1 MNRRSNFFAPRLHRQ
16 RAQKAVEVA
25 PDRGR
30 KRADQPSGADPD
42 SAEDGF
48 LRARWRVPVRR
59 GLIPA
64 TRAGRIA
71 AAAAVVLALGGLVL
85 LAIGIRNFFRDDP
98 RFRIASSSSIQI
110 MGNSQVT
117 RSELLSVFGS
127 DLGRNI
133 FFIPLRQRREAL
145 EQLPWVE
152 HATVMR
158 LLPDQLRVAIVER
171 TPVAFVRQGNT
182 IGLVDAHG
190 VLLHLPPAAMAAK
203 HYSFPV
209 VTGISASDPLPA
221 RASRMHLYQQF
232 ISDLDSGGT
241 KVSTQLSEVD
251 ITDPEDIWALLPAE
265 GSDIQVHFGDS
276 DFLPAIAVTSS
287 ICPSGG
293 NSILIWLPSICAM
306 KTRWCSIWR
315 SKPAHHPGTIQ
326 RPARTRTMPEPCRR
340 SETPGGEA
348 GRKIAQSGK
357 SKGLMSPKSEDL
369 LTVLDAGSSKIR
381 VLVAELH
388 EGALRYRAHSVVNAE
403 GMRKGLISDLHPRQ
417 PGLQP
422 CRHRSRADG
431 EAVIANCVVGLG
443 GPHVRGIN
451 SQGGI
456 SLGNRLREITR
467 EDVRAAVDRA
477 RSVSLPADRE
487 ILHLLPQ
494 QFILDEQPGI
504 HDPIGMIGNRLEV
517 NLHIAT
523 CSASAA
529 QSVVT
534 CANKAGLEVTDTVFE
549 GIAAAEATVS
559 ADERELGACLIDIG
573 AGSTELVV
581 FFEGAVAHTAV
592 VPIGGEHFTND
603 LAVGLHISV
612 QEAEALKLEYG
623 HCVVTSVPSSS
634 ELELIAG
641 GSQVIRTIQQ
651 RQLSEIL
658 EPRARELFHLL
669 RENLRQGGVLG
680 ALGAGCVLTGGGARL
695 AGLLEVAES
704 LLRVPARLGY
714 PVPLSR
720 MPDELIQPEFST
732 AIGMLLYTHRTSVL
746 RAAEDQGLRAK
757 LRAIFAGSL

>member
-1 MNRRSNFFAPRLHRQ
+1 
-16 RAQKAVEVA
+16 
-25 PDRGR
+25 
-30 KRADQPSGADPD
+30 
-42 SAEDGF
+42 
-48 LRARWRVPVRR
+48 
-59 GLIPA
+59 
-64 TRAGRIA
+64 
-71 AAAAVVLALGGLVL
+71 
-85 LAIGIRNFFRDDP
+85 
-98 RFRIASSSSIQI
+98 
-110 MGNSQVT
+110 
-117 RSELLSVFGS
+117 
-127 DLGRNI
+127 
-133 FFIPLRQRREAL
+133 
-145 EQLPWVE
+145 
-152 HATVMR
+152 
-158 LLPDQLRVAIVER
+158 
-171 TPVAFVRQGNT
+171 
-182 IGLVDAHG
+182 
-190 VLLHLPPAAMAAK
+190 
-203 HYSFPV
+203 
-209 VTGISASDPLPA
+209 
-221 RASRMHLYQQF
+221 
-232 ISDLDSGGT
+232 
-241 KVSTQLSEVD
+241 
-251 ITDPEDIWALLPAE
+251 
-265 GSDIQVHFGDS
+265 
-276 DFLPAIAVTSS
+276 
-287 ICPSGG
+287 
-293 NSILIWLPSICAM
+293 
-306 KTRWCSIWR
+306 
-315 SKPAHHPGTIQ
+315 
-326 RPARTRTMPEPCRR
+326 
-340 SETPGGEA
+340 
-348 GRKIAQSGK
+348 
-357 SKGLMSPKSEDL
+357 MSPKSEDL

-403 GMRKGLISDLHPRQ
+403 GMRKGLISDLQ
-417 PGLQP
+417 PA
-422 CRHRSRADG
+422 SRAFNHAATEAEQMA

-494 QFILDEQPGI
+494 QFVLDEQAGI
-504 HDPIGMIGNRLEV
+504 HDPVGMVGNRLEV

-529 QSVVT
+529 QSVIT

-549 GIAAAEATVS
+549 GIAEATVS
-559 ADERELGACLIDIG
+559 ADERELGACLLDIG
-573 AGSTELVV
+573 ASSTELVV

-592 VPIGGEHFTND
+592 VPVGGEHFTND
-603 LAVGLHISV
+603 LAVGLHVSV

-623 HCVVTSVPSSS
+623 HCVVTSVPCSS

-641 GSQVIRTIQQ
+641 GTQVVRTIQQ

-695 AGLLEVAES
+695 PGLLEVAES